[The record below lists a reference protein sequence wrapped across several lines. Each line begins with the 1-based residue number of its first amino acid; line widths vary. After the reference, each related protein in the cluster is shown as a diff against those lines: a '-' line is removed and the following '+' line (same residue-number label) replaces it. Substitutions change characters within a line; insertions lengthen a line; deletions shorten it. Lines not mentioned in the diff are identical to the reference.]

1 MKNEKTR
8 WFGIPKLFPY
18 LKGYGR
24 LVLVDMVALGFIGSA
39 MDAVIPLFQQ

>member
-24 LVLVDMVALGFIGSA
+24 LVLVDMVALGFQLR
-39 MDAVIPLFQQ
+39 DYYEEVE

>member
-18 LKGYGR
+18 LKGWFCLTWWRWGLSEAR
-24 LVLVDMVALGFIGSA
+24 WTR
-39 MDAVIPLFQQ
+39 